1 MHRVGLPVV
10 TFSVLAAGAIVAS
23 SHGAGRADGLE
34 RAPSRERA
42 IALRAGTIDTDARLR
57 RPSDLLKLRG
67 GAAGGRVVIQLDG
80 PMTEARREALEGA
93 GVRLGAYLSNNA
105 YVARFEQGAR
115 AQALDGL
122 DFVRFGTPFQRAWK
136 IDPDIGLR
144 PRGAMARELVQN
156 DLMAVNVFLF
166 EDADPMVAL
175 GEITAIDGAEIRVIA
190 DAGRETA
197 MTVTLPRDAIG
208 SLADVESV
216 RFVEESLEAELRRR
230 NNTSRPIVQSGTT
243 TDTPLYANGLTGA
256 GQIVGM
262 QDGGIDISHCS
273 FLDGVA
279 VGPGHRK
286 ILAQNGSISGDIH
299 GTRVAAT
306 IAGDPGNFTNNRGVA
321 YEAKLVHNSTP
332 GFLNSVEFYGDME
345 LHHQQG
351 ARIHSNSWGA
361 DFRTDYNG
369 WTQAVDSF
377 SHDYETSVVLFA
389 TSNQANLYTP
399 ENAKNVLAV
408 GGTQDWPSINSHET
422 GGIGP
427 TQDGRRK
434 PEVMAPAENTSAWN
448 GTACST
454 LTQTGTSFACPAV
467 AGAAALV
474 RQYYLDGYYPTGV
487 DGANDFV
494 APSGA
499 LLRATLIN
507 SAQDMTSIAGY
518 PSNLEGWGRIT
529 VDEALHFPGDARKL
543 VIRDVWNAHEESLS
557 TGEEYEFEVDVEGNT
572 EQLRVTM
579 TFTDAPAT
587 VGVSLATPGGAVVND
602 VDLIVES
609 PSGTIYRGNVF
620 SGGVSVSGG
629 SADGINTTEQV
640 HVDAPEVG
648 RWMIRVDGAAVAE
661 GTQGFAVVVT
671 GEVADVTFVDP
682 GCPGDVTGDLAVD
695 FSDLNA
701 VLNDFGLSGEG
712 LLADL
717 DGDGDVDFTDL
728 NEVLAFFGTF
738 CE

>member
-57 RPSDLLKLRG
+57 RPSDLLMLRG

-377 SHDYETSVVLFA
+377 SHDYETSMVLFA

-557 TGEEYEFEVDVEGNT
+557 TGEVYEFEVDVEGDT

-620 SGGVSVSGG
+620 SGGVSVPGG

-671 GEVADVTFVDP
+671 GEVADVIEVDP

-701 VLNDFGLSGEG
+701 ILNDFGLSGEG